1 MRFHAQLRHFRKLIL
16 PAMPH
21 FEEFFIRPMEALLK
35 PVALPFNPVF
45 MMLPFDTVR
54 ASCYSFFEKLRA
66 LIAEELYFRICKDSR
81 LFIKKAFLSP
91 YGTIVCAEKSA
102 TKNSTR
108 RPRPPI
114 YIVSHISF
122 DRHVAVHISI
132 KVQSYSVSGIF
143 DSKPISPSFTQN
155 KSYARIKL
163 Q

>member
-21 FEEFFIRPMEALLK
+21 FEEVFIRPMEALLK
-35 PVALPFNPVF
+35 PLALPFDPVF
-45 MMLPFDTVR
+45 MMLPFDMVG

-66 LIAEELYFRICKDSR
+66 LIARVLYPGDCKDSR

-91 YGTIVCAEKSA
+91 YGTIVCAAKSA

-108 RPRPPI
+108 RPGPPI

-132 KVQSYSVSGIF
+132 KVQSYSVIGIF
-143 DSKPISPSFTQN
+143 DSKPISPSFT
-155 KSYARIKL
+155 
-163 Q
+163 